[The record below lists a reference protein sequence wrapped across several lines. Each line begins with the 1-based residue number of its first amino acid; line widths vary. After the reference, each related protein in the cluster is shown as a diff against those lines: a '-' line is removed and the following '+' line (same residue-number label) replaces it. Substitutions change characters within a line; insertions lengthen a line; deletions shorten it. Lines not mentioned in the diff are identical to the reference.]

1 MLARMNGMVIR
12 KLLAG
17 LVGLVCILPISA
29 QGLNVTVP
37 MHMKS
42 AKTYYVTGRI
52 SDTEPEE
59 FMVDTGSSY
68 TTINEVT
75 LAKLQVNGNS
85 RYLRDLVAIMANGK
99 EMVVPVHRI
108 TNLDIGGV
116 CILADVE
123 VAVFPATTRQILGL
137 SALRKASPFQFSV
150 DPPELRLSNCRTS
163 DAEKSIKP
171 TLK

>member
-1 MLARMNGMVIR
+1 MVIG

-17 LVGLVCILPISA
+17 LVGLACVVPIPA

-37 MHMKS
+37 MHLKS

-52 SDTEPEE
+52 SDTEPAE

-68 TTINEVT
+68 TTINEAT
-75 LAKLQVNGNS
+75 LAKLQANGKS
-85 RYLRDLVAIMANGK
+85 RYLRDLVAIMANGD

-108 TNLDIGGV
+108 ANLDIGGV
-116 CILADVE
+116 CNLADVE
-123 VAVFPATTRQILGL
+123 VAVLPAATRQILGL

-150 DPPELRLSNCRTS
+150 DPPELRLSNCRISNT
-163 DAEKSIKP
+163 EQSIN
-171 TLK
+171 